1 MWLSENIIR
10 TLSRKL
16 SGEIFSSN
24 TGRAHILTFED
35 IDILVQGSLFLKE
48 SANPSPVPYI
58 KIAVSAFTI
67 IIVKFVGQNCCLTI
81 LLGGCLNLG
90 KK

>member
-16 SGEIFSSN
+16 SREIFSSN

-67 IIVKFVGQNCCLTI
+67 IIVKFVGQNCLTI